1 MQLDAERFSLVRDD
15 GQWLENLVGADGESR
30 LLTSTSEIARSL
42 QRQFAPSAA
51 NALTLPWPD
60 VHELVRFLPGKTT
73 IWSGPTFSGKT
84 QFLRQ
89 LMLWALKN
97 GQRVFFASLEEE
109 PLEVFREFIATCAHR
124 RDSPAQF
131 VEDCLDLWDERLFVF
146 DSTEMIAP
154 ERLLGLVQFAAKKY
168 AITHVVIDSLM
179 RLAIA
184 SDDYEGQRQMGNLI
198 SRVAR
203 LAGVHIHLVA
213 HPRKTLNSRQSMDL
227 YDIRGAQDLVAQADS
242 VVTLERK
249 HGNDRHCDAE
259 LTIWKQRGDI
269 NWIGAIRLHYD
280 HASRQ
285 LKYRACDAPMRFI
298 SDEAYEVM
306 SSQRRLSHAT

>member
-1 MQLDAERFSLVRDD
+1 MQLNSSRFSLVKDD
-15 GQWLENLVGADGESR
+15 GAWLEGLAGADGESR
-30 LLTSTSEIARSL
+30 LLTSTGDIAQSL
-42 QRQFAPSAA
+42 VRQFAPSAN
-51 NALTLPWPD
+51 NALTLPWPE
-60 VHELVRFLPGKTT
+60 VHDSVRFLPGKTT

-89 LMLWALKN
+89 LMLWALKS

-109 PLEVFREFIATCAHR
+109 PLEVFREFIATCAHTR
-124 RDSPAQF
+124 EPSSQF
-131 VEDCLDLWDERLFVF
+131 IADCLDIWCDRLFVF

-154 ERLLGLVQFAAKKY
+154 ERLLGLVHFAAKKY
-168 AITHVVIDSLM
+168 GITHVVIDSLM

-184 SDDYEGQRQMGNLI
+184 ADDYEGQRQMGNLI

-249 HGNDRHCDAE
+249 HGDDRQWDAE

-269 NWIGAIRLHYD
+269 NWIGCIRLHYD
-280 HASRQ
+280 RPSRQ
-285 LKYRACDAPMRFI
+285 LKYRAIDPPMRFI
-298 SDEAYEVM
+298 PDQAYE
-306 SSQRRLSHAT
+306 Q